1 VVEVG
6 DQYPNNENWK
16 PGGDWYS
23 PDDRA
28 QPLYQNYFPGAGG
41 YTQLGGGTVQLDQ
54 WGQGGGYNPGDNTG
68 NWGSGGGYNP
78 GGGGNWNTGGGY
90 NQGIAGIAEESQ
102 QPNKNEAFNEDIEEL
117 KEDSLV
123 L

>member
-1 VVEVG
+1 MHFLKILEF
-6 DQYPNNENWK
+6 ELFK
-16 PGGDWYS
+16 
-23 PDDRA
+23 
-28 QPLYQNYFPGAGG
+28 
-41 YTQLGGGTVQLDQ
+41 
-54 WGQGGGYNPGDNTG
+54 
-68 NWGSGGGYNP
+68 
-78 GGGGNWNTGGGY
+78 GGGY